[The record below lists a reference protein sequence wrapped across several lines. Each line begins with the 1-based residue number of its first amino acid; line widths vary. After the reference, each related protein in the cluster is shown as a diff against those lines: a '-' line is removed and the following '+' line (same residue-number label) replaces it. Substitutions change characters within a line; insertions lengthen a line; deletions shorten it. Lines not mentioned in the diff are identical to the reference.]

1 MVTGLLTPIRVRVI
15 SFRDLDRTEGRYLN
29 NALAA
34 NVAGRPGC
42 GQVHESVDDP
52 DDSYREKC
60 SRNGENGN
68 RLRGAFVCCPQYLLR
83 ILSIV

>member
-1 MVTGLLTPIRVRVI
+1 MEFGHALVAASACPEPVDEALHP
-15 SFRDLDRTEGRYLN
+15 RTLHYP
-29 NALAA
+29 